1 MSTNKGEVSIISMSL
16 ATGTRMNKIT
26 KGAIAAVMVTAFL
39 AAGLAYADHHAVKV
53 AKKEGIGSYLTDIKG
68 MTLYYFKKD
77 TVGKSACEGPC
88 VENWPLY
95 YRETVAPKD
104 GLAAGDFATI
114 TRPDGKKQTTY
125 KGMPLYYFAKDKKP
139 GDTLGQGVKDAWY
152 AVNP

>member
-1 MSTNKGEVSIISMSL
+1 MSTKKALVSIVSMVG
-16 ATGTRMNKIT
+16 ARIKNIT
-26 KGAIAAVMVTAFL
+26 KVAIVGVIVAAFL
-39 AAGLAYADHHAVKV
+39 ATGLAYADHHAVKV
-53 AKKEGIGSYLTDIKG
+53 AKKEGFGSYLTDING

-77 TVGKSACEGPC
+77 TAGKSACEGPC

-104 GLAAGDFATI
+104 GLAASDFGSI

-152 AVNP
+152 VVNP